1 MKTDT
6 VKDQL
11 MKINKKA
18 KIKSF
23 LCCVIIIACIAQ
35 FLYLFIL
42 EDKSKSD
49 GGLPSAIAM
58 FVVVPV
64 MITTILLLRKQTKKQ
79 REVDGYLLKLTSEF
93 NNENITTKELEYS
106 EVNSAKDEALGYLEK
121 EKRATF
127 IKKNIC
133 SVLSSLVA
141 IFIVVPLRDTVEFR
155 KNMEM
160 IVLLSAIII
169 LHSVSF
175 YCAISVY
182 GSVRHLSLEEP
193 RREVFLTMMMVG
205 GFIAFMSFLLD
216 VFLISRLFVL

>member
-1 MKTDT
+1 MKTDM
-6 VKDQL
+6 VKNQL
-11 MKINKKA
+11 L
-18 KIKSF
+18 KIKKKSKIIGVF
-23 LCCVIIIACIAQ
+23 CSVIIIVCIAQ

-64 MITTILLLRKQTKKQ
+64 MIITILLLRKQAKKQ
-79 REVDGYLLKLTSEF
+79 REVDGYLLKLASEF

-106 EVNSAKDEALGYLEK
+106 EVNSAKDEALDYLEK
-121 EKRATF
+121 EKRTTF
-127 IKKNIC
+127 IKKIIC

-141 IFIVVPLRDTVEFR
+141 IFMVVPLRDTVEFR

-160 IVLLSAIII
+160 IVLLSTIIV

-182 GSVRHLSLEEP
+182 WSVRHLSLEEP

-205 GFIAFMSFLLD
+205 IFIAFMSFLLD
-216 VFLISRLFVL
+216 IFLISRLFVL